1 MTEGSGVFAEETGRC
16 ANCGFKVDFSIAP
29 STTTLNKTMFERVA
43 IVEDMDAIRLLV
55 RDTLIQH
62 RMCDLVDDF
71 THGGVFIQSLQAMVH
86 LGRIYDLVILDLQMP
101 MVNGLQA
108 ASFLRNL
115 EKKNAWVPSP
125 ILFFSSV
132 VCDPRLQQQFQTLGP
147 AVYLNKATIGN
158 KENLPERLYQVL
170 IALLPFT

>member
-71 THGGVFIQSLQAMVH
+71 ANGGVFIQALQTLAH
-86 LGRIYDLVILDLQMP
+86 LGKIYDMVILDLQMP

-115 EKKNAWVPSP
+115 EKKNVWTPAP

-132 VCDPRLQQQFQTLGP
+132 VCDARLQSQFQTLGP
-147 AVYLNKATIGN
+147 AVYLNKATIGA

-170 IALLPFT
+170 TALLSFK